1 MENVM
6 NKQKNDTA
14 FTLIELLIVVAI
26 IGILAA
32 IAVPN
37 YMSAMIRAKVAKV
50 EDESRNIFV
59 ALEAYRLDY
68 NGFPN
73 PLIEQID
80 VHNFRARLQKL
91 TTPISYISM
100 IPNDP
105 FPHSYDNGAGVAD
118 LNDIEGARAYCY
130 GRADFAGPRG
140 TLVLGDKFVMI
151 ASSGPDGILN
161 QIHYYP
167 PAVTHTG
174 GSDCPVCA
182 PALSNLL
189 TVLIYNP
196 SNGIISNGDIYRWST
211 RTSSF

>member
-1 MENVM
+1 M
-6 NKQKNDTA
+6 NNRKNNCA

-26 IGILAA
+26 IGILAG

-37 YMSAMIRAKVAKV
+37 YMSAMIKAKVAKV
-50 EDESRNIFV
+50 EEETRSVFV
-59 ALEAYRLDY
+59 ALETYRLEY
-68 NGFPN
+68 NGFPL
-73 PLIEQID
+73 PLYEQVD
-80 VHNFRARLQKL
+80 VYNFHARLQKL
-91 TTPISYISM
+91 TTPISFISA

-105 FPHSYDNGAGVAD
+105 FPHSYDNGAEISD
-118 LNDIEGARAYCY
+118 LNDLNGAKAYCY

-140 TLVLGDKFVMI
+140 TLVLGDKYAMV

-189 TVLIYNP
+189 TVVVYNP

-211 RTSSF
+211 KTSSF

>member
-1 MENVM
+1 MKNR
-6 NKQKNDTA
+6 KNDFA

-37 YMSAMIRAKVAKV
+37 YMSAMVKAKVAKV
-50 EDESRNIFV
+50 EDETRGMFV
-59 ALEAYRLDY
+59 ALEAYRIDY
-68 NGFPN
+68 NGFPQ
-73 PLIEQID
+73 PLSEQFD
-80 VHNFRARLQKL
+80 VYNFRARLQKL
-91 TTPISYISM
+91 TTPTSYIST
-100 IPNDP
+100 IPIDP
-105 FPHSYDNGAGVAD
+105 FPHSYDNGAGLAD
-118 LNDIEGARAYCY
+118 LNDIDGAKAYCY

-140 TLVLGDKFVMI
+140 TLVLGEKFAMI

-189 TVLIYNP
+189 TVTLYNP
-196 SNGIISNGDIYRWST
+196 SNGIISNGDLYRWST
-211 RTSSF
+211 KTSSFQ

>member
-1 MENVM
+1 MTNR
-6 NKQKNDTA
+6 KGTSA

-37 YMSAMIRAKVAKV
+37 YMSAMVKAKVARV
-50 EDESRNIFV
+50 EDETRGLFV
-59 ALEAYRLDY
+59 ALEAYRLDC
-68 NGFPN
+68 NGFPQ
-73 PLIEQID
+73 PLNEQFD
-80 VHNFRARLQKL
+80 VNNFRSRILKL
-91 TTPISYISM
+91 TTPISYLST

-105 FPHSYDNGAGVAD
+105 FPHSYDNGAGLVD
-118 LNDIEGARAYCY
+118 LNDVEGAKAYCY
-130 GRADFAGPRG
+130 GRADFAGQRG
-140 TLVLGDKFVMI
+140 TLMLGNEYAMI

-174 GSDCPVCA
+174 GSDCPVCS

-189 TVLIYNP
+189 TVILYNP
-196 SNGIISNGDIYRWST
+196 SNGIISHGDIYRWST
-211 RTSSF
+211 KTFSFQ